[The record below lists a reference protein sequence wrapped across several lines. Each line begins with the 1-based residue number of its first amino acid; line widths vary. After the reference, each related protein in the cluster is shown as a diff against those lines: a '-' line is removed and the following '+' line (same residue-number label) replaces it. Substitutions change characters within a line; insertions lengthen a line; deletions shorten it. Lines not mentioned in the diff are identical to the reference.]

1 MARSGA
7 LNVYIDDPSPRTDWI
22 FRLLLEELLGLDVD
36 FIDQPGSGHPLLAYS
51 KQVQQHAVNIMPY
64 GLLSEKGVREQE
76 IRMGEYEGTPVFFT
90 NSAGDMPFDPFS
102 LSFYLVSRYEEY
114 LPFRADA
121 HGRFPHTESI
131 AHKENFLHL
140 AVVNRCAMWIGQL
153 LEKKYPDL
161 KITLPAYRFQPTIDV
176 DQAYAYLGKGV
187 VRSWG
192 SIVKLLLKGKFD
204 EVQACFQTMRGKK
217 QDPFDNFDMLSE
229 LFEGHEPAPI
239 YFILAGKRGPNDRNL
254 PIRNKRFSSLV
265 RRLSG
270 KAVLAVHPSYGS
282 SNDVGKIQR
291 EISGLEAITG
301 KKIDSSR
308 QHFVK
313 MTFPSTYEALIRA
326 GISHDYSMGYASISG
341 FRAGIASPFIFYNLE
356 TEEARPLRVH
366 PFMFMDTTLHD
377 YMGLEPDAYFRTVSP
392 LIDEV
397 KKTGG
402 ILAGIW
408 HNYDLAD
415 DKNRH
420 AALKKIVDKA
430 KQG

>member
-1 MARSGA
+1 MARSAA
-7 LNVYIDDPSPRTDWI
+7 LNVYIEDPTNRTDWI

-36 FIDQPGSGHPLLAYS
+36 FIDKPASAHPLLTYS
-51 KQVQQHAVNIMPY
+51 KRAQQDAVNIVPY
-64 GLLSEKGVREQE
+64 GLLSEMVIRDQA
-76 IRMGEYEGTPVFFT
+76 IRMGKYEGIPVFFMT
-90 NSAGDMPFDPFS
+90 AAGDMPFDPFS

-114 LPFRADA
+114 LPFRPDG

-140 AVVNRCAMWIGQL
+140 AMVNRCALWIGQL
-153 LEKKYPDL
+153 LEKRYPDL
-161 KITLPAYRFQPTIDV
+161 KITLPEYRFQPTIDI
-176 DQAYAYLGKGV
+176 DQAYAYLGKGF

-192 SIVKLLLKGKFD
+192 SVVKLLLKGNFD
-204 EVQACFQTMRGKK
+204 EVQACLQTMRGKK

-229 LFEGHEPAPI
+229 LFMGHNPKPI

-254 PIRNKRFSSLV
+254 SVKNKRFSTLV
-265 RRLSG
+265 RRLSENAG
-270 KAVLAVHPSYGS
+270 VAVHPSYGS
-282 SNDVGKIQR
+282 GDDSGRIKR
-291 EISGLEAITG
+291 EINGLEAITG

-341 FRAGIASPFIFYNLE
+341 FRAGIASAYTFYNLE
-356 TEEARPLRVH
+356 KEEARPLRIH
-366 PFMFMDTTLHD
+366 PFMFMDTTLGD
-377 YMGLEPDAYFRTVSP
+377 YMELEPDEYYGAVSP

-397 KKTGG
+397 IKVGG
-402 ILAGIW
+402 TLEGIW